1 MPGVKAIAVL
11 NYSEHILFHWFLA
24 FGFLNLLLRLVQF
37 LQTDHFILRIIRPR
51 STCSIH
57 YRCERT

>member
-11 NYSEHILFHWFLA
+11 NYSEHILFHRL
-24 FGFLNLLLRLVQF
+24 LTVCLLYLLLRLVQLF
-37 LQTDHFILRIIRPR
+37 QADHLILRIIRPR